1 MPYSIEKERRQQ
13 AILSALPR
21 ADSQKRGKNAG
32 ELLSELANDFAQLQ
46 SEQGRRRAIQRDLQE
61 LLRNEQICVDE
72 AIQAIGNLPASQFIS
87 LADTIRLTPIQ
98 QPDPSVQAEIVKALR
113 NAKVLRASYRKPWAE
128 EEQLRYLSVL
138 GILQRGSRF
147 YVVAYDY
154 DHERGDLPDASAPAK
169 MFLLNR
175 FVDAL
180 ALDELPSK
188 LPIQAS
194 LARQVSEPGWVDF
207 GDNLHPITLKL
218 RLFGYVIELLKE
230 NQLTPQQ
237 ILLEEKDAAGNPV
250 HPKAAM
256 LTATLPWTATLV
268 RWLLGFGHRVE
279 VLEPL
284 ELREEMLE
292 QLHMTQQLYTSQ
304 S

>member
-21 ADSQKRGKNAG
+21 ANSQKRGKNAV
-32 ELLSELANDFAQLQ
+32 ELLAELANDFAQLQ
-46 SEQGRRRAIQRDLQE
+46 SEQGRQRAIQRDLQE

-72 AIQAIGNLPASQFIS
+72 AIQAIGNEKYYKQAELPEEEQHSGRYHLQHQLTSLGLPQNVVANVMHQLHDPKSFFDLPASQFIS

-194 LARQVSEPGWVDF
+194 LARVC
-207 GDNLHPITLKL
+207 
-218 RLFGYVIELLKE
+218 
-230 NQLTPQQ
+230 
-237 ILLEEKDAAGNPV
+237 
-250 HPKAAM
+250 
-256 LTATLPWTATLV
+256 
-268 RWLLGFGHRVE
+268 
-279 VLEPL
+279 
-284 ELREEMLE
+284 
-292 QLHMTQQLYTSQ
+292 
-304 S
+304 

>member
-128 EEQLRYLSVL
+128 EEQLRYLRVL

-147 YVVAYDY
+147 YAVAYDY

-194 LARQVSEPGWVDF
+194 LARVC
-207 GDNLHPITLKL
+207 
-218 RLFGYVIELLKE
+218 
-230 NQLTPQQ
+230 
-237 ILLEEKDAAGNPV
+237 
-250 HPKAAM
+250 
-256 LTATLPWTATLV
+256 
-268 RWLLGFGHRVE
+268 
-279 VLEPL
+279 
-284 ELREEMLE
+284 
-292 QLHMTQQLYTSQ
+292 
-304 S
+304 